1 MKGTIVNTITV
12 IIGSITG
19 LFLGSKLPKRVKN
32 TVIQSIGLFTGLI
45 GISMILKT
53 QNYLIVFLSI
63 VLGGFTGESLNLE
76 LHLTNSVERIKNKIK
91 PNSSNFVEGFITAT
105 VIFCVGAMTVVG
117 SIQEGLTGDATL
129 LYTKSLMDGVTSITL
144 ASGLGIGVLFS
155 SISVLLIQ
163 GSLTLLGRS
172 LQFLTAPAYINN
184 LTATGGLLIV
194 AISLELIGVKKLKII
209 NLLPSLIYAPLLVFL
224 KTIVF

>member
-1 MKGTIVNTITV
+1 
-12 IIGSITG
+12 
-19 LFLGSKLPKRVKN
+19 
-32 TVIQSIGLFTGLI
+32 
-45 GISMILKT
+45 
-53 QNYLIVFLSI
+53 
-63 VLGGFTGESLNLE
+63 
-76 LHLTNSVERIKNKIK
+76 
-91 PNSSNFVEGFITAT
+91 
-105 VIFCVGAMTVVG
+105 
-117 SIQEGLTGDATL
+117 
-129 LYTKSLMDGVTSITL
+129 MDGVTSITL

-224 KTIVF
+224 KTIIF